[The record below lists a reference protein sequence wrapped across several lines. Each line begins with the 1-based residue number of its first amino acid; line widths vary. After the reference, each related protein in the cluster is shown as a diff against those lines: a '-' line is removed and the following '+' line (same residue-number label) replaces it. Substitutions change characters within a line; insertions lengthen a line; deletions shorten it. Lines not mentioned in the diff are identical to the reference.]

1 MVLIWLFYPAT
12 YDYGTAL
19 NDSHY
24 FYRTQRVGVLPDTS
38 VPWRSNSLLQEY
50 AIPFQ
55 TKDWDFGGG
64 WMTVRLPA
72 SCCESPVS
80 MTHCWK
86 RLHPANVSA
95 SKLSAKLASLH
106 SISYA

>member
-50 AIPFQ
+50 AIPFSA
-55 TKDWDFGGG
+55 KNWDFGGG

-72 SCCESPVS
+72 LRKFWSHGGLHDIAASCRTFSPAEPSKVAI
-80 MTHCWK
+80 
-86 RLHPANVSA
+86 LHN
-95 SKLSAKLASLH
+95 
-106 SISYA
+106 ISHA